1 VRTQLFYTAL
11 AYRLHAEL
19 PQDLLAAVR
28 DTQARYDLFA
38 YLDGTHFHA
47 SFGHLSSYSSAY
59 YTYMWSLVIAKDMFS
74 AFDPTDLF
82 EPGVAG
88 RYRDEIL
95 ARGGVEDAAVL
106 VQNFLGRPF
115 SFDAFAAWLAAA
127 PAPIR

>member
-1 VRTQLFYTAL
+1 
-11 AYRLHAEL
+11 
-19 PQDLLAAVR
+19 
-28 DTQARYDLFA
+28 
-38 YLDGTHFHA
+38 
-47 SFGHLSSYSSAY
+47 
-59 YTYMWSLVIAKDMFS
+59 MFS